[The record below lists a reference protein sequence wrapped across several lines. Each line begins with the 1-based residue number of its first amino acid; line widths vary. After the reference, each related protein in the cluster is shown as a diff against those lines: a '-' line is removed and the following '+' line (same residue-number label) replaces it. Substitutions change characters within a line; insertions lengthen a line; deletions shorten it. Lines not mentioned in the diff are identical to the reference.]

1 MQSLVINHNIV
12 TDMDVFNV
20 NVKIQIGVTDELFKL
35 LQPVISGLSKPQVE
49 NEKHTSRTEEVTE
62 AKEEAKEETEEKTE
76 EKTEEVTEAKEETE
90 EKTEEVTEAKE
101 ETEEKTEE
109 KTEAKEAK
117 KEYTEVDVRAAMDA
131 TRKRIEGEDYKTNTE
146 SEGRKNWHR
155 KLTAWF
161 KNTAAIL
168 GADKPSELPDSASRA
183 AFIACCERVTVEN
196 NELIENT
203 PF

>member
-1 MQSLVINHNIV
+1 
-12 TDMDVFNV
+12 MDVFNV

-35 LQPVISGLSKPQVE
+35 LQPVVSSLNKPQVE
-49 NEKHTSRTEEVTE
+49 NEKPALEDKKPKSGNGKKAEEDKKPQVENEKQITRAEENSEVKEEQPAEQAEESSEEVAE
-62 AKEEAKEETEEKTE
+62 VKEET
-76 EKTEEVTEAKEETE
+76 AET
-90 EKTEEVTEAKE
+90 
-101 ETEEKTEE
+101 
-109 KTEAKEAK
+109 

-161 KNTAAIL
+161 KNTAAVL

-183 AFIACCERVTVEN
+183 AFIASCERVTIEN
-196 NELIENT
+196 NELIENA
-203 PF
+203 PL